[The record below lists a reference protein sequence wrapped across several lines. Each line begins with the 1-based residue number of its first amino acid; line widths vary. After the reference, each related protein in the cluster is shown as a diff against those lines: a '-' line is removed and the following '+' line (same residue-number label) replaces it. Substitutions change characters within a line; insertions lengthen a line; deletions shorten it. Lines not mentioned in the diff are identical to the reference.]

1 MTGVFVSST
10 YSDLVSYRDVVQKV
24 IRQSGAEAI
33 GMEDFGARDERPL
46 DECLRLIREQADIFI
61 GIYAH
66 RYRYIPHGMPDS
78 ISEYEYKEAISKPI
92 PVFAY
97 VVDDDHPWTM
107 RFVDKGKTAERLA
120 TFKSNLRK
128 NHIVKTF
135 KEPFELAASVAADLA
150 RQNLRNGLVD
160 ARVPSPPIESAADT
174 TLKKDSSK
182 SAERRQPPN
191 AGDWNDINA
200 DEWNDKRYSV
210 YNASRDVFIHYD
222 VETSSDIFQRFDIT
236 MRLVRKANR
245 EAGRARDDLSD
256 VQRAEFFFGPWFG
269 NRVHSVDNID
279 GKIGIIIAAYGEF
292 LAYCRVYFRDGYS
305 ADISQFIRFPDEHS
319 E

>member
-46 DECLRLIREQADIFI
+46 DECLRLIREEAGVFI

-66 RYRYIPHGMPDS
+66 RYGYIPHGMPYS
-78 ISEYEYKEAISKPI
+78 ISEYEYKEAVSSSI

-97 VVDDDHPWTM
+97 VVDDDYPWTM
-107 RFVDKGKTAERLA
+107 RFVDKGKDAERLA
-120 TFKSNLRK
+120 AFKSHLRT

-160 ARVPSPPIESAADT
+160 ARVPSSAVSFAADT
-174 TLKKDSSK
+174 TAKNDVSK
-182 SAERRQPPN
+182 SVQRRAPKN
-191 AGDWNDINA
+191 MDGNDINT
-200 DEWNDKRYSV
+200 DEWNNKRYAV
-210 YNASRDVFIHYD
+210 YNLSRDVFIHYD

-236 MRLVRKANR
+236 IRLVRKASR
-245 EAGRARDDLSD
+245 EVSRARDDLSD

-269 NRVHSVDNID
+269 NRVHSVDNVD

-292 LAYCRVYFRDGYS
+292 LAYCRVHFRDGYS
-305 ADISQFIRFPDEHS
+305 ADISQFIRFPEGHN